1 MAAKDLI
8 PVRTTEEAKKRGR
21 NGGLK
26 SAETRRRKREMA
38 DTAKLFLDLAANDKL
53 KENLE
58 KLGIKKSEQTNQM
71 ALIARAFM
79 EAMNG
84 DIKAMEFLRDTAG
97 YNPRLK
103 VEERMKAMEYGSLSD
118 DGLQKVEIYI
128 PDNNRDK

>member
-1 MAAKDLI
+1 
-8 PVRTTEEAKKRGR
+8 
-21 NGGLK
+21 
-26 SAETRRRKREMA
+26 MA